1 MKLTSFVKSLGGFW
15 DKANKLGILIVIVV
29 GIFVLTILY
38 RGLSFGMKHG
48 MRKEI
53 VPDDNQVR
61 FDDVKGCDEAK
72 QELQVIVELLMNPEK
87 IGALGGRL
95 PKGVLLLGKA
105 IAWITI

>member
-1 MKLTSFVKSLGGFW
+1 MQLTSFLKSLGGFW
-15 DKANKLGILIVIVV
+15 DKANKLSILLAIVV
-29 GIFVLTILY
+29 GILILTIQY
-38 RGLSFGMKHG
+38 NGM
-48 MRKEI
+48 MQSMPNEI

>member
-1 MKLTSFVKSLGGFW
+1 MQLTSFLKSLGGFW
-15 DKANKLGILIVIVV
+15 DIAKELSILLAIVV
-29 GIFVLTILY
+29 GILILTILY
-38 RGLSFGMKHG
+38 NGMMQG
-48 MRKEI
+48 MPNEI